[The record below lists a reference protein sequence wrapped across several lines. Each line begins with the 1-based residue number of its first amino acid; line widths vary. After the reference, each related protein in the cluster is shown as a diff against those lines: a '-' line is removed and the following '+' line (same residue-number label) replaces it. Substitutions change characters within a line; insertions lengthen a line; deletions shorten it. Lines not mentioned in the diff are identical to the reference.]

1 MYDEFCILASFS
13 CYKVT
18 RPLIIEQK
26 YVKNLLTAASCMLEG
41 NLVSK
46 MACLL
51 ELQGIF
57 YSSLISMLA
66 SIDENF

>member
-1 MYDEFCILASFS
+1 
-13 CYKVT
+13 
-18 RPLIIEQK
+18 
-26 YVKNLLTAASCMLEG
+26 MLEG

-57 YSSLISMLA
+57 NSSLISMLA

>member
-1 MYDEFCILASFS
+1 
-13 CYKVT
+13 
-18 RPLIIEQK
+18 
-26 YVKNLLTAASCMLEG
+26 MLEG

-46 MACLL
+46 MASLL

>member
-1 MYDEFCILASFS
+1 ML
-13 CYKVT
+13 
-18 RPLIIEQK
+18 IEQK

-41 NLVSK
+41 NLLSK

-57 YSSLISMLA
+57 DSSLIFMLA

>member
-1 MYDEFCILASFS
+1 MYNEFCILASLS

-41 NLVSK
+41 SK